1 MFKFLAKGLLRDR
14 SRSLFPIL
22 IIAAGV
28 MITVV
33 VYSWLNGFSAMLIKE
48 NARFETGHVKIITS
62 AYKELMDQRPYDLG
76 LTDVDQLLTTLESRY
91 STIKWKPRIYFGGL
105 LDLPDE
111 EGTTIEQG
119 EVMGLAVD
127 LFNDQYE
134 SDLLNLHNAL
144 TAGEL
149 PQQHGELLISEEIAE
164 KMNIPLGAEI
174 SLIGSTMYGS
184 MAITNFRVTG
194 FLRFGIQAMDRG
206 AVIADIADIRY
217 MLDMDDAASEVLGFL
232 PTYNEDEI
240 VRISEDFNAFFHDDS
255 DEFSP
260 LMITLRSQQNLD
272 YLLSAMQERM
282 GLFIFIFVFVMSLV
296 LWNSG
301 LMNGIRR
308 YGEIGVRLAIG
319 ENKHHIYG
327 SLLVESIVTGIIA
340 TIIGTICGLI
350 ISYILQYNGINIA
363 SLMKD
368 VQIVMGSKMQAQV
381 TATSYYIGFIP
392 GVMASLIGA
401 AISGLGIYRR
411 KTAQLFKELEA

>member
-1 MFKFLAKGLLRDR
+1 MN
-14 SRSLFPIL
+14 LF
-22 IIAAGV
+22 
-28 MITVV
+28 
-33 VYSWLNGFSAMLIKE
+33 
-48 NARFETGHVKIITS
+48 R
-62 AYKELMDQRPYDLG
+62 KELKSG
-76 LTDVDQLLTTLESRY
+76 LKPFLFWTL
-91 STIKWKPRIYFGGL
+91 
-105 LDLPDE
+105 
-111 EGTTIEQG
+111 
-119 EVMGLAVD
+119 
-127 LFNDQYE
+127 
-134 SDLLNLHNAL
+134 
-144 TAGEL
+144 
-149 PQQHGELLISEEIAE
+149 
-164 KMNIPLGAEI
+164 
-174 SLIGSTMYGS
+174 
-184 MAITNFRVTG
+184 
-194 FLRFGIQAMDRG
+194 
-206 AVIADIADIRY
+206 
-217 MLDMDDAASEVLGFL
+217 
-232 PTYNEDEI
+232 
-240 VRISEDFNAFFHDDS
+240 
-255 DEFSP
+255 
-260 LMITLRSQQNLD
+260 
-272 YLLSAMQERM
+272 